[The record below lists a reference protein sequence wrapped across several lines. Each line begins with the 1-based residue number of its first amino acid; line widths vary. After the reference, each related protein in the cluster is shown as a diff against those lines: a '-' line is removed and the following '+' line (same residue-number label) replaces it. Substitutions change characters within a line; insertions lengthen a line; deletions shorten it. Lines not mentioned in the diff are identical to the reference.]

1 MIITAA
7 YREVLRG
14 TMSKKDKKN
23 AGEGGDRI
31 LPSLAGRQF
40 VYKLV
45 VAGEGGVG
53 KTTLI
58 IRYCEGIFKHDTRTT
73 VGVGF
78 ASKEVHLRGESIKL
92 QIWDFGGEERFRFI
106 LPAYCKGA
114 NAAVLA
120 FDSTRFQSVKN
131 LPEWIEIIRK
141 NAGGIP
147 IVLVGTKVD
156 LKDQRT
162 VKPEDGEDFSKRNK
176 LNGYFDV
183 SSKTGLNV
191 DSVFS
196 RVAELAYDQARKSK
210 E

>member
-1 MIITAA
+1 MF
-7 YREVLRG
+7 
-14 TMSKKDKKN
+14 KKDKKGVEKE
-23 AGEGGDRI
+23 AEKI
-31 LPSLAGRQF
+31 SVLPHSERQF

-78 ASKEVHLRGESIKL
+78 ASKEVSLRGEKIKL

-114 NAAVLA
+114 NAAILA
-120 FDSTRFQSVKN
+120 FDTTRFQSVKN
-131 LPEWIEIIRK
+131 LPEWVEIIRK
-141 NAGGIP
+141 NAGNVP
-147 IVLVGTKVD
+147 IVLVGTKTD
-156 LKDQRT
+156 LEDKRT
-162 VKPEDGEDFSKRNK
+162 VRHEEGEAFSSKNR
-176 LNGYFDV
+176 LEGYYDV

-191 DSVFS
+191 DTVFAK
-196 RVAELAYDQARKSK
+196 VAELAYDHAKK
-210 E
+210 AKG

>member
-1 MIITAA
+1 
-7 YREVLRG
+7 
-14 TMSKKDKKN
+14 MSKKDKKN
-23 AGEGGDRI
+23 TEKGGGKSV
-31 LPSLAGRQF
+31 LSSPAERQF

-78 ASKEVHLRGESIKL
+78 ASKEVNMNEETIKL

-114 NAAVLA
+114 NAAILA
-120 FDSTRFQSVKN
+120 FDTTRFQSVRN
-131 LPEWIEIIRK
+131 LPEWVGIIRK
-141 NAGGIP
+141 NSGNIP
-147 IVLVGTKVD
+147 MILVGTKVD
-156 LKDQRT
+156 MDEKRT
-162 VKPEDGEDFSKRNK
+162 VKREEGEQFSRKNE
-176 LNGYFDV
+176 LSGYYDV

-191 DSVFS
+191 DTVFAK
-196 RVAELAYDQARKSK
+196 VAELAYDQAKK
-210 E
+210 GKG

>member
-1 MIITAA
+1 
-7 YREVLRG
+7 
-14 TMSKKDKKN
+14 MSKKDKKN
-23 AGEGGDRI
+23 SEKGGGRTTLSTPGE
-31 LPSLAGRQF
+31 RQF

-78 ASKEVHLRGESIKL
+78 ASKEVNLNEEMIKL

-114 NAAVLA
+114 NAAILA
-120 FDSTRFQSVKN
+120 FDTTRFQSVRN
-131 LPEWIEIIRK
+131 LPEWVEIIRK
-141 NAGGIP
+141 NAGNVPMI
-147 IVLVGTKVD
+147 LVGTKVD
-156 LKDQRT
+156 LEDKRT
-162 VKPEDGEDFSKRNK
+162 VKREEGEQFSKK
-176 LNGYFDV
+176 NGLSGYYDV

-191 DSVFS
+191 DAVFS
-196 RVAELAYDQARKSK
+196 KIAELAFDQAKK
-210 E
+210 VKG

>member
-1 MIITAA
+1 MQQT
-7 YREVLRG
+7 YEVLAR
-14 TMSKKDKKN
+14 TMSKKEKKGIGKVEEK
-23 AGEGGDRI
+23 ADRPRVGG
-31 LPSLAGRQF
+31 QY

-78 ASKEVHLRGESIKL
+78 ASKEVQLHGESIKL

-120 FDSTRFQSVKN
+120 FDSTRYQSVKN
-131 LPEWIEIIRK
+131 LPEWVDIIRK
-141 NAGGIP
+141 NAGDIP

-162 VKPEDGEDFSKRNK
+162 VKSEDGDEFSKKNR
-176 LNGYFDV
+176 LQGYFDV

-191 DSVFS
+191 EEVF
-196 RVAELAYDQARKSK
+196 AKIAGLAYDQARKPK
-210 E
+210 G

>member
-1 MIITAA
+1 MQ
-7 YREVLRG
+7 RKEKSNEKG
-14 TMSKKDKKN
+14 
-23 AGEGGDRI
+23 GEKLV
-31 LPSLAGRQF
+31 LPSAARQY

-78 ASKEVHLRGESIKL
+78 ASKEVQLHGESIKL

-120 FDSTRFQSVKN
+120 FDSTRFQSMKN
-131 LPEWIEIIRK
+131 LPEWVEIIRK
-141 NAGGIP
+141 NAGNIP

-162 VKPEDGEDFSKRNK
+162 VRPEDGDEFSKRNK
-176 LNGYFDV
+176 LNGFFDV

-191 DSVFS
+191 DNVFVK
-196 RVAELAYDQARKSK
+196 VAELAYDQARKSK

>member
-1 MIITAA
+1 MF
-7 YREVLRG
+7 
-14 TMSKKDKKN
+14 KKDKKIV
-23 AGEGGDRI
+23 EKGGDKTVT
-31 LPSLAGRQF
+31 PSTGRQF

-78 ASKEVHLRGESIKL
+78 ASKEVQLHGESIKL

-131 LPEWIEIIRK
+131 LPEWVDIIRK
-141 NAGGIP
+141 NAGSIP
-147 IVLVGTKVD
+147 IILVGTKVD

-162 VKPEDGEDFSKRNK
+162 VKPEDGDDFSKKNK
-176 LNGYFDV
+176 MNGYYDV

-191 DSVFS
+191 DNVFAK
-196 RVAELAYDQARKSK
+196 VAELAYDQARKSK

>member
-1 MIITAA
+1 
-7 YREVLRG
+7 
-14 TMSKKDKKN
+14 MSRKEKRNVEKG
-23 AGEGGDRI
+23 GEKI
-31 LPSLAGRQF
+31 VLPSMGRQY

-78 ASKEVHLRGESIKL
+78 ASREVQLRGESIKL

-114 NAAVLA
+114 NAAILA
-120 FDSTRFQSVKN
+120 FDSTRFQSMKN
-131 LPEWIEIIRK
+131 LPEWVDIIRK
-141 NAGGIP
+141 NAGDIP

-162 VKPEDGEDFSKRNK
+162 VKLEDGEDFSKRNK
-176 LNGYFDV
+176 LQDYFDV

-191 DSVFS
+191 DTVFAK
-196 RVAELAYDQARKSK
+196 VAELAYDQARRSK
-210 E
+210 G